1 MTSCG
6 HTPRAS
12 SRQTPPRPTF
22 RRATSIRSSVE
33 AIRAGAEAA
42 AVLRQSGT
50 RMRLALE
57 DLPLGT
63 VAAEAGEQASE
74 VFGPFIERSGRL
86 LRFTAF
92 RSGAFLRVA
101 VRLLQANL
109 PGEVFLLI
117 PGASVPDAPD
127 LQNWTLAPG
136 SIWIESRFLVA
147 GATGYTGLLI
157 AGGSLQL
164 AAGTKRIGAA

>member
-1 MTSCG
+1 MNTLIS
-6 HTPRAS
+6 
-12 SRQTPPRPTF
+12 QLLEF
-22 RRATSIRSSVE
+22 IRSLDPAPGAASQALGDLLRAHAASVIQADPAQANIPPGDIDPIVVE

-117 PGASVPDAPD
+117 PAASVPDAPD

-136 SIWIESRFLVA
+136 SI
-147 GATGYTGLLI
+147 
-157 AGGSLQL
+157 
-164 AAGTKRIGAA
+164 